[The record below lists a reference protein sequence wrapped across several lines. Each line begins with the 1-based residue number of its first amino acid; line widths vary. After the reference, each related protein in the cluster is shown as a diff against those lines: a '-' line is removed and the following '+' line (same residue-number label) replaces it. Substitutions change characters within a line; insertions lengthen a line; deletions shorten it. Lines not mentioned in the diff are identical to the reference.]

1 MLFERSDGRGVR
13 IAPAQRKRVRLQ
25 GHRAQVAARN
35 AALLVLAERG
45 LTSAEIAS
53 LPGIALDERTIRDA
67 IAKARQ
73 LREHWRGESPEAR
86 AERSDPR
93 VTPLFGCQPWDR
105 SKEELPPMGAG
116 CPHCGK
122 RIGPGDPSYC
132 PRCAASGFDRRLA
145 RELGESYR
153 HMPPEAAS
161 PRGRL
166 PGRTATC
173 CGAMADAGP
182 PRLSTAHRRELART
196 PQGYLWLKSI
206 GQLPDD
212 PSGPAGSRCKS
223 S

>member
-1 MLFERSDGRGVR
+1 VN
-13 IAPAQRKRVRLQ
+13 LQ

-53 LPGIALDERTIRDA
+53 LPGIALDERTIRQA

-73 LREHWRGESPEAR
+73 LREHWRGESPEAQ

-93 VTPLFGCQPWDR
+93 VTPLFGCQPWER

-145 RELGESYR
+145 RELGEAYR
-153 HMPPEAAS
+153 RLPHEAAA

-166 PGRTATC
+166 HGRSAPACAANATAT
-173 CGAMADAGP
+173 ATAAAASAADP
-182 PRLSTAHRRELART
+182 PRLSSAHRRELART

-212 PSGPAGSRCKS
+212 RSHPAGSRRKPS
-223 S
+223 